1 MKIGGPK
8 FHEPGFPS
16 FSIIFPCQVFPS
28 SHLAEVF
35 QHLLPLLRVA
45 EPQPMIEL
53 GLQALGPA
61 TEASL
66 ARIEKPVPGMEEV
79 GKYGKKNEK
88 LWMET

>member
-1 MKIGGPK
+1 
-8 FHEPGFPS
+8 
-16 FSIIFPCQVFPS
+16 
-28 SHLAEVF
+28 
-35 QHLLPLLRVA
+35 
-45 EPQPMIEL
+45 MIEL

>member
-16 FSIIFPCQVFPS
+16 CSIIFPGQVFPS

-61 TEASL
+61 TEIQPEL
-66 ARIEKPVPGMEEV
+66 
-79 GKYGKKNEK
+79 KNQSRGWK
-88 LWMET
+88 R